1 MDKPEPKMW
10 YENYQNKLQAEQAG
24 KSSQEVEEML
34 SNKVDDLGQTVYS
47 TVFNPNNPPTQ
58 GHRWV
63 DRGAKMSCEHAGHPH
78 HSAFKRGGK
87 MM

>member
-24 KSSQEVEEML
+24 KSSQEVEQML

-47 TVFNPNNPPTQ
+47 T
-58 GHRWV
+58 
-63 DRGAKMSCEHAGHPH
+63 MSLTPIIPRPKATAG
-78 HSAFKRGGK
+78 STAALR
-87 MM
+87 